1 MLWRNNKTTM
11 VTIKNKESMEDNK
24 YNTLQEQISKID
36 EFIKVQTEQFG
47 EEFEDEVNY
56 LAIVKTNLEEVKK

>member
-1 MLWRNNKTTM
+1 
-11 VTIKNKESMEDNK
+11 MEDNK
-24 YNTLQEQISKID
+24 YNTLQEQISKTD